1 MYREQ
6 LILGVVPTKRGFLP
20 MEEAKRQKDRFMAR
34 IVSFFPEETVKLITV
49 DDLTENGILSDKS
62 LNPRVIAKMQE
73 NHVDALFVPFCDFG
87 EEECAA
93 GVAGALKVPTLV
105 WGARDERPNS
115 RTGRG
120 RDTQCG
126 IFAATKVMRRYG
138 VKFSYIWN
146 CETES
151 EDFRIGYDRFIRTAA
166 VIKALKHLRIA
177 KIGDRPAPF
186 MSVQTN
192 EANLIA
198 GIGAVTVPI
207 DPTVIAR
214 RAKRIL
220 EEDRADYREY
230 ASDLLNRFDYSR
242 EGEENVRKIAAL
254 KIAMKEVILENGCT
268 AAATECWSSFRNALG
283 VSPCAVLG
291 ELSDEGIPVSCECDV
306 NGAVTMA
313 ILRALELYQA
323 PTFLADLTIRHPQDD
338 NAELLW
344 HCGPF
349 PYLLKDENCA
359 ACLESDQ
366 EQFVLRQGHLTL
378 CRFDDLDGKY
388 YLFAGEGD
396 TTGGPE
402 TTGTYVYLKTDNWKR
417 WEEKLVFGP
426 YIHHIGGVYGA
437 FKPVL
442 REVARYMDFIFD
454 DADEQGIHSL

>member
-1 MYREQ
+1 MYKEQ

-34 IVSFFPEETVKLITV
+34 IASFFPEETVRLVTI
-49 DDLTENGILSDKS
+49 DDVAENGILFDKK
-62 LNPRVIAKMQE
+62 LNARVVDKMRTQKI
-73 NHVDALFVPFCDFG
+73 DALFVPFCDFG

-115 RTGRG
+115 AAGRG

-138 VKFSYIWN
+138 VTFSYIWN

-151 EDFRIGYDRFIRTAA
+151 EDFRVGFDRFVRTAA
-166 VIKALKHLRIA
+166 VIKALKNLRIA
-177 KIGDRPAPF
+177 KIGERPAPF

-192 EANLIA
+192 EADLIN

-207 DPTVIAR
+207 DPAVIAR
-214 RAKRIL
+214 RAKGVM
-220 EEDRADYREY
+220 EENGAAYREY
-230 ASDLLNRFDYSR
+230 AADLLARFDSSR

-254 KIAMKEVILENGCT
+254 KMAMKEMILENGCSC
-268 AAATECWSSFRNALG
+268 AATECWSSFRSSLG

-313 ILRALELYQA
+313 ILRALNLYRE
-323 PTFLADLTIRHPQDD
+323 PTFLADLTIRHPGDD

-349 PYLLKDENCA
+349 PYLLKDEGCQ
-359 ACLESDQ
+359 ACLENDQ
-366 EQFVLRQGHLTL
+366 EQFVLRDGRLTL

-396 TTGGPE
+396 TTKGPE

-426 YIHHIGGVYGA
+426 YIHHVGGVYGA
-437 FKPVL
+437 YKPVL
-442 REVARYMDFIFD
+442 REVARYMGFVFD
-454 DADEQGIHSL
+454 DADEQGTYSL